1 MPIMNGLQTVE
12 TLQKMCNEKK
22 RNGNDIS
29 VIFISASLDQ
39 KDDVNNLK
47 KKCPIIKDFLVKPIK
62 ISQIENVINNFYY

>member
-1 MPIMNGLQTVE
+1 M
-12 TLQKMCNEKK
+12 KK
-22 RNGNDIS
+22 KINGNDIS